1 MFYDLVLMAYECRKK
16 LAYTFVFCYPPI
28 FLRLSMGFFVIEMGA
43 TYFWTTVIYSL
54 AGSQ

>member
-1 MFYDLVLMAYECRKK
+1 MAYECRKK

>member
-1 MFYDLVLMAYECRKK
+1 MAYECRKQ

-28 FLRLSMGFFVIEMGA
+28 FLRLSMGFFFFIETGA

-54 AGSQ
+54 AVSQ